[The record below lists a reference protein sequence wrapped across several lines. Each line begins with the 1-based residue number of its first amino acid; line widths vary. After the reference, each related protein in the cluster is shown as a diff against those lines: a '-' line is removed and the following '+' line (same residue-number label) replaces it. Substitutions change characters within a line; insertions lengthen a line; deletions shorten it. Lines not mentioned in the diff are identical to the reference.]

1 MAACPLPP
9 TILLHFEHSGRSTLR
24 LKQGTWAIVD
34 NQKQATGRNAME
46 YAVKGEARDGRI
58 VILARGFELI
68 RGRRGSPRQ
77 NVGLEARMDRTDHA
91 TGHDE

>member
-1 MAACPLPP
+1 
-9 TILLHFEHSGRSTLR
+9 
-24 LKQGTWAIVD
+24 
-34 NQKQATGRNAME
+34 ME

-77 NVGLEARMDRTDHA
+77 NVGLEACMDQLIASPLMVD
-91 TGHDE
+91 DE